1 MPIQFAVNKRRV
13 TMRSIKIRHINL
25 DYLLDTRTI
34 YRKEVVPI
42 FQKEEGFK
50 KETIIFKVLTT
61 VSEVIR
67 PKVY

>member
-1 MPIQFAVNKRRV
+1 
-13 TMRSIKIRHINL
+13 MRSIKIRHINL